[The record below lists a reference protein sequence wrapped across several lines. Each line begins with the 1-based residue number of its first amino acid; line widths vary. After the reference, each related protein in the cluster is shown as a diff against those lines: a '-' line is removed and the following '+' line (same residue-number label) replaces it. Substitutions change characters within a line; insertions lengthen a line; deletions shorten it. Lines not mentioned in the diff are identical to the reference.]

1 MRGWNTARDK
11 GCRFLTLGENNTV
24 ALQMPFSLQGE
35 EQQEMAAS
43 AAFIEQHYGHLVDA
57 VLVKE
62 ELQSAHSQL
71 RGLLEKLSR
80 DTHWVPVS
88 WVR

>member
-1 MRGWNTARDK
+1 MTKVVGPLLVRRITTHLFRNYP
-11 GCRFLTLGENNTV
+11 L
-24 ALQMPFSLQGE
+24 SLQDE

-43 AAFIEQHYGHLVDA
+43 ASFIDQHYGHLVDA

-62 ELQSAHSQL
+62 DLQSAYSQL
-71 RGLLEKLSR
+71 RALLERLSK
-80 DTHWVPVS
+80 DTHWVPIS